1 MTTQGIL
8 NLLENDNC
16 IKSHFFLMVC
26 AVGRENSQTWW
37 SASCTLKMASHIIAI
52 YIDDLMNV
60 GSTNEKC
67 LAYTKASINFLQS
80 LGFILA
86 FKYTLPNIVR
96 KGVSAPP
103 FFFHPSPPLIS
114 PSPMTP
120 ITGKYQILWYKGIR
134 ETENN

>member
-1 MTTQGIL
+1 MQLVEKTHKL
-8 NLLENDNC
+8 DEAP
-16 IKSHFFLMVC
+16 V
-26 AVGRENSQTWW
+26 A
-37 SASCTLKMASHIIAI
+37 TLKMASHIIAI

-67 LAYTKASINFLQS
+67 LTYTKASINFLQS

-103 FFFHPSPPLIS
+103 FFFHPPPPPCPL
-114 PSPMTP
+114 
-120 ITGKYQILWYKGIR
+120 
-134 ETENN
+134 